1 MRVGM
6 RVGMHE
12 GVLIGL
18 DWGSTSLRAFLLGAQ
33 GELLATRSSTA
44 GASVLVGATAFET
57 ALHQVLGDWRD
68 ANLPMLAC
76 GMVGAKH
83 GWREAPYAD
92 CPAGEAD
99 LAARAV
105 TVEVGSRSLRIL
117 PGLLHRPV
125 GLPPDVM
132 RGEETQ
138 LMGAIQLY
146 PALAE
151 AACVLMPGTHSK
163 WAELRAGQVRGFAS
177 QMTGEL
183 YALLRQHSVLGRLM
197 PEASAGA
204 DAVEAVDAKA
214 FLKGVQAAR
223 DQGQLGLAHQL
234 FAVRT
239 LGLMEQLPAAGLA
252 DYLSGLLIGHELRAG
267 LAWRAAQGLTQAPLV
282 LIGEPTL
289 CARYEQGLS
298 VFACKP
304 DLLLDNTAP
313 AGLWRL
319 AHCAGWLH
327 KTD

>member
-1 MRVGM
+1 MNSAV
-6 RVGMHE
+6 E
-12 GVLIGL
+12 QAALLAL
-18 DWGSTSLRAFLLGAQ
+18 DWGSSGLRAFLINAQ
-33 GELLATRSSTA
+33 GLTLATRSSA
-44 GASVLVGATAFET
+44 QGASVMNGKPEAYLA
-57 ALHQVLGDWRD
+57 ALDQIAGDWLLARPQ
-68 ANLPMLAC
+68 LPLLAC

-99 LAARAV
+99 LAAQ
-105 TVEVGSRSLRIL
+105 TVSVDANGRSLRII
-117 PGLLHRPV
+117 PGLLHQPA

-138 LMGAIQLY
+138 LIGALQLY
-146 PALAE
+146 PQLTE
-151 AACVLMPGTHSK
+151 AACVVMPGTHSK
-163 WAELRAGQVRGFAS
+163 WAELREANVRGFVS

-197 PEASAGA
+197 PEQ
-204 DAVEAVDAKA
+204 VEASDTAA

-223 DQGQLGLAHQL
+223 DQGELGLAHQL

-267 LAWRAAQGLTQAPLV
+267 LAWRAAQGLSQAPLV

-319 AHCAGWLH
+319 AQSAAWLL
-327 KTD
+327 TTN